1 MSEQLDKLLAAIG
14 KPKRL
19 LIVTHDNPDPDAL
32 AAACALARL
41 AQARLDVP
49 SRICFEGI
57 TGRAEN
63 RTLARGLGLKRLSAR
78 RVNWSKWPR
87 MALVDSQP
95 GTGNNAFPARRVPDV
110 VLDHHPLRRRTRG
123 RFVDVRTQYGACATM
138 LAEYLH
144 EAEVNVSPSLA
155 AALCYAIA
163 SETRDLSHQASAA
176 DTDAYMRLYTTA
188 DKKLLSRIRHPRLR
202 HAYFATMARGIAS
215 AFTYAN
221 IIGAHLGDVEHPDS
235 VSLMADLL
243 LRHERM
249 SWSIV
254 TGQYKGDLYVSIR
267 STRMSAHAGRLLRQ
281 LLGRRGRAGGHE
293 AIGGGR
299 CSLDGMDTAAIDDM
313 KRDLV
318 MRFIAKVRRRAEVV
332 LKPLVAIEDFPV
344 VARSAGDAYDAA
356 GDEEE

>member
-1 MSEQLDKLLAAIG
+1 MSEQLDNLLAAIG

-32 AAACALARL
+32 AGSCALARL

-63 RTLARGLGLKRLSAR
+63 RALARALGLKPLSAR
-78 RVNWSKWPR
+78 RVNWSKWPQI
-87 MALVDSQP
+87 ALVDSQP
-95 GTGNNAFPARRVPDV
+95 ETGNNAFPARRVPDV

-123 RFVDVRTQYGACATM
+123 RFVDVRTSYGACATM
-138 LAEYLH
+138 LAEYLD
-144 EAEVNVSPSLA
+144 EAKVSVSASLA
-155 AALCYAIA
+155 AGLCYAIA
-163 SETRDLSHQASAA
+163 SETQDLSRQASPADAA
-176 DTDAYMRLYTTA
+176 AYMRLYTAA
-188 DKKLLSRIRHPRLR
+188 DKKILSRILHPRLK

-221 IIGAHLGDVEHPDS
+221 IIGSHLGKVEHPDS
-235 VSLMADLL
+235 VGLMADLL

-249 SWSIV
+249 RWSIV
-254 TGQYKGDLYVSIR
+254 TGQYKDDLYVSLR
-267 STRMSAHAGRLLRQ
+267 SGRLSAHTGSLLRG
-281 LLGRRGRAGGHE
+281 LLGRKGRAGGHE
-293 AIGGGR
+293 TMAGGR
-299 CSLDGMDTAAIDDM
+299 CPLAGMDAAAIDEL

-318 MRFIAKVRRRAEVV
+318 MRFIARVRRRSEVV

-356 GDEEE
+356 KDDEE